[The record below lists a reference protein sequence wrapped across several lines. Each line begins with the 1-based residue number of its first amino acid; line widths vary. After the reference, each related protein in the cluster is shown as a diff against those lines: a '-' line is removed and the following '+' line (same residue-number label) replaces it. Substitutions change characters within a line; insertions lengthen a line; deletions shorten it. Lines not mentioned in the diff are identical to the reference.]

1 MKNRLKGVT
10 LIETMLYIGIFS
22 IIIVIII
29 NFMLSTQ
36 EATRTNDIE
45 SSLQRSSSF
54 ISQHLNSSF
63 KKVKSI
69 DEVNSIFNNDQ
80 GRLSIVFSTGNKEY
94 SLTNSK
100 LMFDAEQIT
109 PNNLLIRVFN
119 ITPIYKSPGSIIG
132 INISI
137 TIESK
142 IDSSRSQT
150 SNLLYLVQ

>member
-119 ITPIYKSPGSIIG
+119 ITPIYKEPDSIIG

-142 IDSSRSQT
+142 IDSSLSHT